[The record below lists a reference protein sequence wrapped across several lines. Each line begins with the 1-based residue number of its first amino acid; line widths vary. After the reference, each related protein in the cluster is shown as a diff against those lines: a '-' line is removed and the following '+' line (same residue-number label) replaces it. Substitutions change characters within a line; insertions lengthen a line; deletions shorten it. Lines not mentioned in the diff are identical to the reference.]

1 MNMIESVKSENMVS
15 KADLMKQ
22 MNQNIDVIAKM
33 GKPKIMKSQQAD
45 L

>member
-33 GKPKIMKSQQAD
+33 AMPKIMKS
-45 L
+45 